1 MLKLSNSLLHC
12 NGKMMM
18 MVFTNWILNDD
29 QIKSLLMITLCT
41 WFELLEKEI
50 KKGFCVIDPL
60 NEQHIVIIAES
71 HDWSNTLK
79 VVIQYIYCSPH
90 LLTLL
95 KLVE

>member
-1 MLKLSNSLLHC
+1 
-12 NGKMMM
+12 M

-29 QIKSLLMITLCT
+29 QIKFLPMITLCT
-41 WFELLEKEI
+41 YLIWTFREGNN
-50 KKGFCVIDPL
+50 KGFCVIDPL
-60 NEQHIVIIAES
+60 NEQHIVIIVES
-71 HDWSNTLK
+71 HDWSNILK